1 MSIAETIRKP
11 FPITPD
17 RPEKMVE
24 AEKLARLGW
33 SAKSL
38 SRRYG
43 WTQHQAQQFI
53 DNLAKGKA

>member
-17 RPEKMVE
+17 RPDDMVE
-24 AEKLARLGW
+24 ATKLARLGW

-38 SRRYG
+38 ARRYG
-43 WTQHQAQQFI
+43 WTQPFAQHFL
-53 DNLAKGKA
+53 DNLPKGKA